1 MANFGHLAV
10 RSMSGIYGFKID
22 PFKSP
27 RNLFFFYKFWGTKQ
41 GWLSQWPT
49 FKRLGITYLI
59 GQIKFELVF
68 MVPWLHQKVFFDVY
82 ISFFSFEIPPSSTH
96 LQNNLQATTVN
107 YTIRGFPWKTWG
119 EKIVSNW
126 PWKFWMLM
134 DNNLAKVSAKATWAV
149 TKILLTSCQGSRTLL
164 TGN

>member
-1 MANFGHLAV
+1 MVSKSTRSNHPEMFSFSANFGEQ
-10 RSMSGIYGFKID
+10 
-22 PFKSP
+22 
-27 RNLFFFYKFWGTKQ
+27 KQ

-107 YTIRGFPWKTWG
+107 CTIRGFPWKTWG

-134 DNNLAKVSAKATWAV
+134 DNNLAKATWAV